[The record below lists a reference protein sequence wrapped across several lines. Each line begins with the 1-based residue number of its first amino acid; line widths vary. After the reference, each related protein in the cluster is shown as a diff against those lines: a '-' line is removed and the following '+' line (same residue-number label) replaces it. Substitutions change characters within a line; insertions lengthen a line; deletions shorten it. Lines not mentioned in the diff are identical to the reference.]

1 MNCPKCQGEMEEGVS
16 VDKTNFDPGIQSWG
30 SKINSGLL
38 KSHTIEN
45 EKKIKSF
52 RCVGCGFLESY
63 AK

>member
-1 MNCPKCQGEMEEGVS
+1 MEEGVS